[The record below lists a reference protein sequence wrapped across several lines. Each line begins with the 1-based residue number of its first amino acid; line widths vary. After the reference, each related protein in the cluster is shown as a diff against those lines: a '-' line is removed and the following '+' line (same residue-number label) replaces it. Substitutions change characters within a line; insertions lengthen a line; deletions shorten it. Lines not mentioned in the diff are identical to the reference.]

1 MGECQVCRLEIHEN
15 LFLRHVR
22 NVANLIHE
30 KRPELRLII
39 WDDMLR
45 HVSQQSITD
54 FALGN
59 LVEPMIW
66 VYAEDIYR
74 FVQPQI
80 WEKYAAVFKTAWTAS
95 AFKGAFGETLY
106 IPDARRHLE
115 NNLRW
120 LDIMSQ
126 QARYF
131 KNGLTGIALTG
142 WQRYDHFA
150 VLCELLPAAIP
161 SLTLDLLT
169 VSHGYFSSSLRA
181 IFLSALSCPQA
192 TSQHASPFIRYAN

>member
-1 MGECQVCRLEIHEN
+1 MGECQLCRLEIHEN

-22 NVANLIHE
+22 NVANIIRD

-45 HVSQQSITD
+45 HVTQQSIID
-54 FALGN
+54 FNLGG

-95 AFKGAFGETLY
+95 AFKGAFGETLF

-120 LDIMSQ
+120 LDVMSQ
-126 QARYF
+126 QARFF

-150 VLCELLPAAIP
+150 VLCELLPAALP
-161 SLTLDLLT
+161 SLTLNLLAVT
-169 VSHGYFSSSLRA
+169 HGFFNSMLRGA
-181 IFLSALSCPQA
+181 FLSALNCPQA
-192 TSQHASPFIRYAN
+192 SSQHASPFIR